1 MKELHL
7 TKKDFKLD
15 WFSGQGAGG
24 QHRNKHQN
32 CCRITHLET
41 GITAVAQESRERTTN
56 QRLAFERL
64 VKKLIA
70 HYTVEEDRDQY
81 TSKERVR
88 TYHEPRNDVLDH
100 ASGFRQTYKK
110 VVLDGDLED
119 MIEARR
125 KAKLTEE
132 VFECGDSST

>member
-7 TKKDFKLD
+7 TKKDFKLE

-41 GITAVAQESRERTTN
+41 GITAVSQGSRERTTN

-64 VKKLIA
+64 VKKILA
-70 HYTVEEDRDQY
+70 HYTVKEDRDQN
-81 TSKERVR
+81 TSDERIR
-88 TYHEPRNDVLDH
+88 TYHEPRNDVIDH

-110 VVLDGDLED
+110 VVLDGDLDD
-119 MIEARR
+119 MVEARR
-125 KAKLTEE
+125 KAKLTKEK
-132 VFECGDSST
+132 FECGD